1 MAVIALFLAVY
12 YGMLEGTLSPTG
24 VGWSCAMIG
33 LVAYALWRIGW
44 ETKGKDEHPSGREWS
59 TILRAASTDGL
70 QHFSQL
76 TLRSGHCCCRR
87 SCSLSS
93 HRCSER

>member
-44 ETKGKDEHPSGREWS
+44 ETKGKDEHPSGRELFGVPLVS
-59 TILRAASTDGL
+59 TNIA
-70 QHFSQL
+70 QHFFQL
-76 TLRSGHCCCRR
+76 TLLSDRCSCHRCCSRFSR
-87 SCSLSS
+87 LSS
-93 HRCSER
+93 VR

>member
-33 LVAYALWRIGW
+33 LVAYTLWRIGW
-44 ETKGKDEHPSGREWS
+44 ETKGKDEHPSGRELL
-59 TILRAASTDGL
+59 LRVTSN
-70 QHFSQL
+70 
-76 TLRSGHCCCRR
+76 
-87 SCSLSS
+87 
-93 HRCSER
+93 

>member
-44 ETKGKDEHPSGREWS
+44 ETKGKDEHPSGRELFS
-59 TILRAASTDGL
+59 SPQIATDILQLYSL
-70 QHFSQL
+70 L
-76 TLRSGHCCCRR
+76 TLRFDRCSCLHCCSR
-87 SCSLSS
+87 SSRLCSV
-93 HRCSER
+93 R